1 MLSPSPNVL
10 PLPPSISLTP
20 AMSHN
25 RSRSGT
31 LPASAPLP
39 PMDLSASLSLS
50 PHVHAVE
57 IPTPQQH
64 SASATTRRMR
74 LGSLFSTSS
83 IWNDDALLVS
93 PGLLDNVSVHSASS
107 GSFLSPHLQPLS
119 EPTHTHAT
127 TPMGPS
133 AASGAAGS
141 RNRSYTTAGISNTFP
156 QHAFID
162 PGANRLLNSS
172 LHPSDM
178 SQYLDTILSGT
189 GSALGSGGAG
199 LFGAVNSTTTPVADV
214 GARNRAQTFS
224 GSAPNLPEA
233 MMDLFGQLY
242 KYQSVPGLTPHHHM
256 GVLDSLQIQQ
266 PQVSHAQ
273 LPQQFQHQHLPQ
285 QQQQPLAPQL
295 VIEPLLQDEFDILSA
310 NITTN
315 FESPSLGPTRSLLF
329 DNLPSFIDSMK
340 MWNILANSLGP
351 LRSVGSVRS
360 VRMLTLNSSK
370 IALVECSTIEIAM
383 SLKGSFNHL
392 ELVPGVVIYVAFVK
406 FEQQE
411 AADAASAARARLK
424 MTTLTDPVKKLLP
437 PHADVKQRGL
447 TPEADCI
454 KKETP
459 KPRPTNLVALK
470 ASLIQC
476 AFQLSGAT
484 DALDE
489 RRLQSL
495 ISRAIAYPNDK
506 YRDDFGP
513 LPEPIP
519 LRQFDSPRLREL
531 RKQLEQEATPPPS
544 SGHELPGNIPPP
556 LSQLELE
563 EICLQMLDELPELC
577 YDYLGNTIVQ
587 KIFTLVESPLIRL
600 MMVKV
605 IQPYL
610 AQSGIH
616 KNGTWAIQKII
627 SVCLRHDLQLEVLI
641 AESLRPYAVKLFNDQ
656 FGNYVLQGC
665 LKFGLPFN
673 DFLFEVLLNNF
684 LEISYGRFGA
694 RSIRTILDIAS
705 DPSCDGVV
713 SREQMSVVTALIVT
727 YATDLVLNNNGSLLV
742 TWLLDNFRGSDDRFA
757 ILTRKFLPLLD
768 TLCCHKL
775 ANLTVLKIIHNR
787 TDCALKGLILDAIF
801 GKFNEANE
809 EFTPVPLKLLETI
822 LAEDVENSAGP
833 LFIYKILSGAQSEGS
848 TKSTTRYHNFLSLQV
863 RRILLELN
871 IGNMQPYKKLMEE
884 VGLSGSKLNRNG
896 SLTGRRTK
904 RGGKNRVQHYKQGQH
919 QQHPQHPQHQQH
931 YTLQHHTQYAKQPY
945 APFPQFASQYP
956 QYPIP
961 QELDLYHQQ
970 QHQQQQQQH
979 DHAVM
984 QQLQQLSLSSA
995 AMGYNSQPDT
1005 PNVTSNNKSLFL

>member
-1 MLSPSPNVL
+1 
-10 PLPPSISLTP
+10 
-20 AMSHN
+20 MSQN

-39 PMDLSASLSLS
+39 PVDLSASLSLS
-50 PHVHAVE
+50 PHVHAME

-64 SASATTRRMR
+64 SASAATRRMR

-93 PGLLDNVSVHSASS
+93 PGLVDNVSVHSASS
-107 GSFLSPHLQPLS
+107 GSFLSPHLQPLN

-127 TPMGPS
+127 APMGPS

-156 QHAFID
+156 QHAFVD

-189 GSALGSGGAG
+189 ESALGSGGAG
-199 LFGAVNSTTTPVADV
+199 LFGGVNATTTPVADV

-224 GSAPNLPEA
+224 GSAPNPLEA
-233 MMDLFGQLY
+233 IVGQFNQLY
-242 KYQSVPGLTPHHHM
+242 QYQPVPSLPPHHI
-256 GVLDSLQIQQ
+256 GVLDNLQLQQ
-266 PQVSHAQ
+266 PQVSHPQ
-273 LPQQFQHQHLPQ
+273 LPQQFQHQHSSQ

-295 VIEPLLQDEFDILSA
+295 AIEPLLQDDFDILSA

-315 FESPSLGPTRSLLF
+315 FESPSLGPTRSILF

-340 MWNILANSLGP
+340 MWSILVNSLGP

-360 VRMLTLNSSK
+360 VRMLTLNASK
-370 IALVECSTIEIAM
+370 IALVECSTIEVAM

-411 AADAASAARARLK
+411 AADSASGARPRKTL
-424 MTTLTDPVKKLLP
+424 TTLSDPVKKLLP
-437 PHADVKQRGL
+437 PQSDVKHRGL
-447 TPEADCI
+447 TPEADCT
-454 KKETP
+454 KRGTP
-459 KPRPTNLVALK
+459 KPRSTNLVAVK

-476 AFQLSGAT
+476 AFQLNGTT
-484 DALDE
+484 DDLDE
-489 RRLQSL
+489 QRLQSL
-495 ISRAIAYPNDK
+495 ISRAIAYPYDK

-513 LPEPIP
+513 LPELIS

-544 SGHELPGNIPPP
+544 SGHELSGNIPPP

-563 EICLQMLDELPELC
+563 EICLQMMDELPELC

-587 KIFTLVESPLIRL
+587 KIFTLLESPSIRL

-610 AQSGIH
+610 AQLGIH

-627 SVCLRHDLQLEVLI
+627 SECLRHSLQLDVLI
-641 AESLRPYAVKLFNDQ
+641 ANSLRPYAVKLFNDQ

-673 DFLFEVLLNNF
+673 DFLFEVILTNF
-684 LEISYGRFGA
+684 LEISFGRFGA

-705 DPSCDGVV
+705 DPSCDDVV
-713 SREQMSVVTALIVT
+713 CREQMLVVTALIVT
-727 YATDLVLNNNGSLLV
+727 HATELVLNNNGSLLV
-742 TWLLDNFRGSDDRFA
+742 TWLLDNFRGGGERFA
-757 ILTRKFLPLLD
+757 ILTNKFLPLLD

-775 ANLTVLKIIHNR
+775 ANLTVLKIINNR
-787 TDCALKGLILDAIF
+787 TDCALKELILDAIF
-801 GKFNEANE
+801 GKFNEATE

-848 TKSTTRYHNFLSLQV
+848 TKSTTRYYNFLSLQV

-956 QYPIP
+956 QYPMP
-961 QELDLYHQQ
+961 QELDLYHQHQ
-970 QHQQQQQQH
+970 QHQQQQH
-979 DHAVM
+979 DQAVM

-1005 PNVTSNNKSLFL
+1005 PNVASSHKGQFL